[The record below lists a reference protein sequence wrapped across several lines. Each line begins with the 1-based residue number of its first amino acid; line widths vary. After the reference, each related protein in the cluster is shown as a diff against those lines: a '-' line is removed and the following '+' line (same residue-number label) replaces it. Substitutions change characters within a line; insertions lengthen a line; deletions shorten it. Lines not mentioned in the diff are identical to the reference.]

1 MTASRPLFAELAAAL
16 CKAAGAAL
24 PPLAPDG
31 SGGVGLRLEIDG
43 VAVSV
48 THYPAH
54 FPEHVFVLVAFGSVP
69 ASAEADA
76 FRELLDANL
85 MMLRPGAPAFARD
98 PLDGQIVLQA
108 SCALAETSGDALLAG
123 IRAAVGKA
131 IEWRRVHRLAP
142 DETAQVFGTAFA

>member
-1 MTASRPLFAELAAAL
+1 MTASCSAFAELAAAL
-16 CKAAGAAL
+16 CRTAGATL
-24 PPLAPDG
+24 PPLTPDAE
-31 SGGVGLRLEIDG
+31 GGVGLRLEIDG
-43 VAVSV
+43 VAVLV

-54 FPEHVFVLVAFGSVP
+54 FPAHAFVLVSFGPVP
-69 ASAEADA
+69 ATAEADV
-76 FRELLDANL
+76 FRELLGANL

-131 IEWRRVHRLAP
+131 IEWRRAHRLSP
-142 DETAQVFGTAFA
+142 EDGVGLLGTAFA